1 VQCGEVSQKVLALH
15 ERLGQ
20 QYQEAATPIIEEQL
34 AKAGVRLAM
43 VINHLW
49 P

>member
-1 VQCGEVSQKVLALH
+1 MLALH
-15 ERLGQ
+15 EHLGQ
-20 QYQEAATPIIEEQL
+20 RYQDTAAPVIEEQL

-43 VINHLW
+43 VLNRLW

>member
-1 VQCGEVSQKVLALH
+1 MLALH

-20 QYQEAATPIIEEQL
+20 PYQDAATPVIEEQL

-43 VINHLW
+43 APNRLW

>member
-1 VQCGEVSQKVLALH
+1 MLALH

-20 QYQEAATPIIEEQL
+20 RYQEAATPVIEEQL
-34 AKAGVRLAM
+34 AKAAVRLAM
-43 VINHLW
+43 VLNHLW

>member
-1 VQCGEVSQKVLALH
+1 MLALH
-15 ERLGQ
+15 EHLGRR
-20 QYQEAATPIIEEQL
+20 YQDAVTPIIEEQL

-43 VINHLW
+43 VLNRLW